1 MTSWGEAAFDAYL
14 PADMVLG
21 QADIGVVVADRFSN
35 LLFLNEYA
43 VRLFRLPGDVRQLA
57 GSPVLSLG
65 LFAGDDLRK
74 LEDVAGQVL
83 RGRSWEGTFESIRGD
98 GSRALMRALAVPLRH
113 PGGDIDGMVILARVA
128 SNRDGQL
135 QQERIAL
142 LERVGERLAGSLE
155 IGTTLK
161 HVAEMLVPQFAD
173 HCFID
178 LFQGGQLFRRVMRH
192 ASDWVPPPGTWA
204 QVGEQIHYPEGH
216 FSQQAMARLDT
227 IVVTDLDVE
236 PRPAPSAESM
246 AAAREAG
253 LTSVVAAPLYARGE
267 LLGVMS
273 LALSR
278 LTDRE
283 DRNYG
288 APDRDLI
295 GAIASRVAVAID
307 NSMLF
312 ETERATALA
321 FQKSLLPQV
330 IPDLD
335 GLEVAC
341 RYVPA
346 KPLETQGQGIQTQ
359 VGGDWYDIIPLA
371 AGRVGIVIGDVEGRG
386 ARAAAIM
393 GQLRSAL
400 RAFAQ
405 DEKSPADIMRKL
417 DEWCRSLAPA
427 DEAGVPVVGDPP
439 TASCIYVIYDAWS
452 RELTFANAGHDAPL
466 MITGGVSRQLEFR
479 HKGVLLGVRGKGI
492 RGLPTYKEQ
501 TIVVPPGAI
510 LVFYTDGLTDRRT
523 RADGSGHYTEDEALQ
538 MLQHAVRAAA
548 ASGDA
553 DAVATAAEF
562 AVPGDIDDD
571 MAILVVKSS
580 PAELASIERSFPAE
594 PIMVSE
600 ARRLA
605 AQTFRSWGMDAE
617 QIELACLLVSEVVT
631 NAVLHASVTPSP
643 SRRLDFDLDPVLTSG
658 AVGSPRTPEPVPV
671 ARPRGR
677 SAAVSAAG
685 VSAAGVKAAA
695 ATAAAATARA
705 AAVPV
710 QGGAVPGWDDGAPGW
725 DGAPEAGRIG
735 PREFALRL
743 RRGATAVWVEVF
755 DPDLRLPRI
764 RTAAETDEGGRGL
777 YLVEQLATRWGSR
790 PTPEGKAV
798 WFEMPRSGY
807 RPLSAR
813 GLRPES
819 RGA

>member
-1 MTSWGEAAFDAYL
+1 MTTSWDRAGFDAYL
-14 PADMVLG
+14 HADMVLG
-21 QADIGVVVADRFSN
+21 QADIGIVVADRLGN

-43 VRLFRLPGDVRQLA
+43 ARLFRIAGDASRLA
-57 GSPVLSLG
+57 GSPVAALG
-65 LFAGDDLRK
+65 LFSGDDLRRMDH
-74 LEDVAGQVL
+74 LAAQVL
-83 RGRSWEGTFESIRGD
+83 LGRTWDGTFEAARGD
-98 GSRALMRALAVPLRH
+98 GSCALMRALAVPLRG
-113 PGGDIDGMVILARVA
+113 PGGDIDGMVILAREA
-128 SNRDGQL
+128 NKRDGRL
-135 QQERIAL
+135 EHDRIAL

-161 HVAEMLVPQFAD
+161 HVAEILVPQFAD

-178 LFQGGQLFRRVMRH
+178 LFQGEQLIRRVQRH
-192 ASDWVPPPGTWA
+192 TGDWVPPPGTWA
-204 QVGEQIHYPEGH
+204 KDGEQIHYPEGH
-216 FSQQAMARLDT
+216 FCQQAMMRLET
-227 IVVTDLDVE
+227 IAVTDLE
-236 PRPAPSAESM
+236 LERYPAPSAESL
-246 AAAREAG
+246 AAGHKAG
-253 LTSVVAAPLYARGE
+253 LTSVLAAPLYARGE

-278 LTDRE
+278 LTDRAE
-283 DRNYG
+283 HNYDP
-288 APDRDLI
+288 PDRDLI
-295 GAIASRVAVAID
+295 GAIASRVAIAID
-307 NSMLF
+307 NAMLF
-312 ETERATALA
+312 ETERQTALA

-417 DEWCRSLAPA
+417 DEWCRSLGPV
-427 DEAGVPVVGDPP
+427 DEAGLDEVADPP
-439 TASCIYVIYDAWS
+439 TVSCIYTIYDAWS
-452 RELTFANAGHDAPL
+452 RQLTFANAGHDAPI
-466 MITGGVSRQLEFR
+466 MITGGRSRQLEFQ

-492 RGLPTYKEQ
+492 PGLPTYKEQ
-501 TIVVPPGAI
+501 TIVVPPGTI

-523 RADGSGHYTEDEALQ
+523 RADGSGHYSEAEAVE
-538 MLQHAVRAAA
+538 MLQQAVRAAA

-553 DAVATAAEF
+553 DAVATAAEY

-580 PAELASIERSFPAE
+580 PSELASTERTFPAE

-605 AQTFRSWGMDAE
+605 AQTFTSWGMEAE
-617 QIELACLLVSEVVT
+617 QVELACLLVSEVVT
-631 NAVLHASVTPSP
+631 NAVLHASITPSP
-643 SRRLDFDLDPVLTSG
+643 GQELDFDLDPVLMT
-658 AVGSPRTPEPVPV
+658 AQVVAWAPEPVP
-671 ARPRGR
+671 ARARGR
-677 SAAVSAAG
+677 AGSAAASAAE
-685 VSAAGVKAAA
+685 APTMA
-695 ATAAAATARA
+695 ATAPDRASAT
-705 AAVPV
+705 PD
-710 QGGAVPGWDDGAPGW
+710 GG
-725 DGAPEAGRIG
+725 
-735 PREFALRL
+735 REFRLRL
-743 RRGATAVWVEVF
+743 RRGASSVWVEVF

-790 PTPEGKAV
+790 PTAEGKAV
-798 WFEMPRSGY
+798 WFEMPRSG
-807 RPLSAR
+807 RRS
-813 GLRPES
+813 
-819 RGA
+819 

>member
-1 MTSWGEAAFDAYL
+1 MTSRGEAAFDAQL
-14 PADMVLG
+14 PAGLVLG
-21 QADIGVVVADRFSN
+21 QADIGVVVADRLGN

-43 VRLFRLPGDVRQLA
+43 ARLCRITGDVSQLA
-57 GSPVLSLG
+57 GASVLSLG

-74 LEDVAGQVL
+74 LEDIAGQVL
-83 RGRSWEGTFESIRGD
+83 RGRCWEGTFEAIRGD
-98 GSRALMRALAVPLRH
+98 GSHALLRAQAVPLRH
-113 PGGDIDGMVILARVA
+113 PGGDIDGMVILAREA
-128 SNRDGQL
+128 SNRDGHL
-135 QQERIAL
+135 QQDRIAL

-161 HVAEMLVPQFAD
+161 HVAEILVPQFAD

-178 LFQGGQLFRRVMRH
+178 LLQGGQLFRRVMRH
-192 ASDWVPPPGTWA
+192 ASNWVPPPGTWA

-216 FSQQAMARLDT
+216 FCQQAMARLDT
-227 IVVTDLDVE
+227 IVVTDLDLQ
-236 PRPAPSAESM
+236 PGPAPSAQSM

-288 APDRDLI
+288 AADRDLI

-393 GQLRSAL
+393 GQLRAAL

-405 DEKSPADIMRKL
+405 DEKPPADIMRKL

-427 DEAGVPVVGDPP
+427 DEAGAPLAGDPP
-439 TASCIYVIYDAWS
+439 TASCIYMIYDAWS

-466 MITGGVSRQLEFR
+466 MITGGQSRQLEFR

-523 RADGSGHYTEDEALQ
+523 RADGSGHYTEDEAVQ
-538 MLQHAVRAAA
+538 MLQQAVRAVA

-580 PAELASIERSFPAE
+580 AAELAFIERSFPAE

-605 AQTFRSWGMDAE
+605 AQTFGSWGMAAE
-617 QIELACLLVSEVVT
+617 QVELACLLVSEVVT

-643 SRRLDFDLDPVLTSG
+643 GRILEFDLDPVIMSAPAGLRR
-658 AVGSPRTPEPVPV
+658 APDPVP
-671 ARPRGR
+671 ARTG
-677 SAAVSAAG
+677 AG
-685 VSAAGVKAAA
+685 PGPGVPGPGVPGPG
-695 ATAAAATARA
+695 
-705 AAVPV
+705 VPV
-710 QGGAVPGWDDGAPGW
+710 QGGAVPGWDDGVAEPG
-725 DGAPEAGRIG
+725 RSG
-735 PREFALRL
+735 PREFRLRL
-743 RRGATAVWVEVF
+743 RRGASAVWVEVF

-777 YLVEQLATRWGSR
+777 YLIEQLATRWGSR

-807 RPLSAR
+807 RP
-813 GLRPES
+813 
-819 RGA
+819 

>member
-1 MTSWGEAAFDAYL
+1 MTSRGEAAFDAYL

-21 QADIGVVVADRFSN
+21 QADIGVVVADRLGN

-43 VRLFRLPGDVRQLA
+43 VRLFRLPGDMSQLA

-74 LEDVAGQVL
+74 MEDVAGQVL

-98 GSRALMRALAVPLRH
+98 GSPALMRAVAVPLRH

-128 SNRDGQL
+128 SNRDGRL
-135 QQERIAL
+135 QQDRIAL

-155 IGTTLK
+155 IDTTLK
-161 HVAEMLVPQFAD
+161 HVAEILVPRFAD

-204 QVGEQIHYPEGH
+204 EVGEQIHYPEGH
-216 FSQQAMARLDT
+216 FCQQAMARLDT
-227 IVVTDLDVE
+227 IVVTDLDVD

-246 AAAREAG
+246 AAAHEAG

-307 NSMLF
+307 NAMLF

-371 AGRVGIVIGDVEGRG
+371 VGRVGIVIGDVEGRG
-386 ARAAAIM
+386 PRAAAIM
-393 GQLRSAL
+393 GQLRAAL

-417 DEWCRSLAPA
+417 DEWCRSLGPA
-427 DEAGVPVVGDPP
+427 DEAGVPLAGDPP
-439 TASCIYVIYDAWS
+439 TVSCIYMIYDAWS
-452 RELTFANAGHDAPL
+452 RELTSANAGHDAPL
-466 MITGGVSRQLEFR
+466 MVSGGQSRQLEFQ

-523 RADGSGHYTEDEALQ
+523 RADGSGHYSEAEAAQ

-553 DAVATAAEF
+553 DAVATAAEY

-571 MAILVVKSS
+571 MAILVAKSS
-580 PAELASIERSFPAE
+580 PSELASTERTFPAE

-605 AQTFRSWGMDAE
+605 AATFRSWGMDRG
-617 QIELACLLVSEVVT
+617 QTELACLLVSEVVT
-631 NAVLHASVTPSP
+631 NAVLHASATPSP
-643 SRRLDFDLDPVLTSG
+643 GRELDFDLEPLIMPA
-658 AVGSPRTPEPVPV
+658 AVGAPARGDQVPTQRSTTSVQVGAAVWGSAVTGTEPVP
-671 ARPRGR
+671 P
-677 SAAVSAAG
+677 
-685 VSAAGVKAAA
+685 
-695 ATAAAATARA
+695 
-705 AAVPV
+705 
-710 QGGAVPGWDDGAPGW
+710 
-725 DGAPEAGRIG
+725 

-743 RRGATAVWVEVF
+743 RRG
-755 DPDLRLPRI
+755 
-764 RTAAETDEGGRGL
+764 
-777 YLVEQLATRWGSR
+777 
-790 PTPEGKAV
+790 
-798 WFEMPRSGY
+798 
-807 RPLSAR
+807 
-813 GLRPES
+813 
-819 RGA
+819 

>member
-1 MTSWGEAAFDAYL
+1 MTGWGERASGGYL
-14 PADMVLG
+14 PADVVLG
-21 QADIGVVVADRFSN
+21 QADMGVLVADKFGN
-35 LLFLNEYA
+35 LVYLNEYA
-43 VRLFRLPGDVRQLA
+43 GRLFRISGDASRLM
-57 GSPVLSLG
+57 GSSVLSVG
-65 LFAGDDLRK
+65 LFADDDLRK
-74 LEDVAGQVL
+74 MEDLAGQVL
-83 RGRSWEGTFESIRGD
+83 RGRSWDGTFESIRGD
-98 GSRALMRALAVPLRH
+98 GSRALMRGLAVPLRRR
-113 PGGDIDGMVILARVA
+113 GGDIDGMVILAREA
-128 SNRDGQL
+128 SKRDGRLL
-135 QQERIAL
+135 QDRIAL

-178 LFQGGQLFRRVMRH
+178 LYQGEQLIRRVQRH
-192 ASDWVPPPGTWA
+192 ASDWIPPPGTWA
-204 QVGEQIHYPEGH
+204 KTGEPIHYPEGH
-216 FSQQAMARLDT
+216 FCQQAMARLDT
-227 IVVTDLDVE
+227 IAVTDLE
-236 PRPAPSAESM
+236 AEHFPAPSAESL
-246 AAAREAG
+246 AAAHQAG

-283 DRNYG
+283 ERHYEM
-288 APDRDLI
+288 PDRDLI
-295 GAIASRVAVAID
+295 GAIATRVAVAID
-307 NSMLF
+307 NAMLF
-312 ETERATALA
+312 ETERQTALA

-330 IPDLD
+330 MPDLD

-393 GQLRSAL
+393 GQLRAAL

-417 DEWCRSLAPA
+417 DDWCRSLAPA
-427 DEAGVPVVGDPP
+427 DERGVPLAGDPP
-439 TASCIYVIYDAWS
+439 TASCIYMIYDAWS
-452 RELTFANAGHDAPL
+452 RELTFANAGHDAPVVVS
-466 MITGGVSRQLEFR
+466 GGHVGQLEFL
-479 HKGVLLGVRGKGI
+479 HKGVLLGVRGRGI

-501 TIVVPPGAI
+501 TILVPPGAI
-510 LVFYTDGLTDRRT
+510 LVFFTDGLTDRRT
-523 RADGSGHYTEDEALQ
+523 RADGSGHYSETEAVE

-580 PAELASIERSFPAE
+580 PSDLAWVERTFPAE

-605 AQTFRSWGMDAE
+605 AQTFGSWGMDTE
-617 QIELACLLVSEVVT
+617 QTELACLLVSEVAT

-643 SRRLDFDLDPVLTSG
+643 GRDGDLDVNPVLVPAPAS
-658 AVGSPRTPEPVPV
+658 APLAPRPVP
-671 ARPRGR
+671 ARTRGR
-677 SAAVSAAG
+677 AVSA
-685 VSAAGVKAAA
+685 VKAAPIPA
-695 ATAAAATARA
+695 QAAAAR
-705 AAVPV
+705 V
-710 QGGAVPGWDDGAPGW
+710 QGGWDSA
-725 DGAPEAGRIG
+725 APEAAPDPRSNG
-735 PREFALRL
+735 PAREFAMRL
-743 RRGATAVWVEVF
+743 RRGANAVWVEVF

-764 RTAAETDEGGRGL
+764 RTAADTDEGGRGL

-798 WFEMPRSGY
+798 WFEMPRTGKRS
-807 RPLSAR
+807 
-813 GLRPES
+813 
-819 RGA
+819 